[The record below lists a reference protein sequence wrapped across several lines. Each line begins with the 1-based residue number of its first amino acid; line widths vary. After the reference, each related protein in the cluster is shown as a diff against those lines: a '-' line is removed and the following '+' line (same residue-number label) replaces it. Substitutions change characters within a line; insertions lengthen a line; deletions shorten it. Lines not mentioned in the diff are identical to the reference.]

1 MNTFK
6 NIFYSLTKSKL
17 KSIDNIFNNY
27 NNEKLGEIINI
38 YLTINGFRKT
48 CLTVFNLSKININNF
63 ESKFNVKIYKFESKK
78 KKIKGFLV
86 TTLKTNN
93 IKKISEDYEKYVYNT
108 VKYDNKHFSIVQEKM
123 GKILDFINPTSPT
136 NNNET
141 NGLYFNIYYNNK
153 FITNGIYEQAINKN
167 LTPKNFQKI
176 NKKMLSMNNL
186 LKNISKNINLILEI
200 KLN

>member
-48 CLTVFNLSKININNF
+48 CLTVFNLSKIDINNF

-93 IKKISEDYEKYVYNT
+93 IKKISEDYEKYVYDT
-108 VKYDNKHFSIVQEKM
+108 LKYGNKQFLIVQENM

-141 NGLYFNIYYNNK
+141 NGLFFNIYYNNK
-153 FITNGIYEQAINKN
+153 FITNGIYEQSINKN
-167 LTPKNFQKI
+167 LTSKNLQKI
-176 NKKMLSMNNL
+176 NKKMLLMNNL

>member
-1 MNTFK
+1 
-6 NIFYSLTKSKL
+6 LTQ
-17 KSIDNIFNNY
+17 
-27 NNEKLGEIINI
+27 
-38 YLTINGFRKT
+38 
-48 CLTVFNLSKININNF
+48 KIH
-63 ESKFNVKIYKFESKK
+63 KFESKK

-167 LTPKNFQKI
+167 LTPKNLQKI
-176 NKKMLSMNNL
+176 NKKMLLMNNL

>member
-108 VKYDNKHFSIVQEKM
+108 VKYDNKQFSIVQEKM
-123 GKILDFINPTSPT
+123 GKILDFINPISPT

-141 NGLYFNIYYNNK
+141 NGLFFNIYYNNK

-167 LTPKNFQKI
+167 LTPKNLQKI
-176 NKKMLSMNNL
+176 NKKMLLMNNL